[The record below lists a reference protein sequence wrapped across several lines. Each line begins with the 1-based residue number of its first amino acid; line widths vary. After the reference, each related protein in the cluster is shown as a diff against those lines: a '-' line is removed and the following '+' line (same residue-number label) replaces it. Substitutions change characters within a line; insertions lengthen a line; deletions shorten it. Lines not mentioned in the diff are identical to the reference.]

1 MTRPTPLTFGKSPT
15 QHTSTQTGGGGQTT
29 GRQKKKKG
37 ALCSEALGW
46 LLRTLWEAQERF
58 LEVLQVGDS
67 VWLSPESPKNL
78 QCQDIL
84 FFLHLNKRK
93 PPSSAHTE
101 EGRGGGGEAEEGGG
115 RVRERTPFYRPN
127 HTSNFCDVTEK

>member
-1 MTRPTPLTFGKSPT
+1 MNDKTNSINFWQESHSAHLDSDWRRRADHRATE
-15 QHTSTQTGGGGQTT
+15 
-29 GRQKKKKG
+29 KKKG

-127 HTSNFCDVTEK
+127 HTSISVM